1 MGDSVHVA
9 VADHVQ
15 NLLHV
20 DPGRSQGD
28 KAERLVGL
36 QFRIDLEQIQIIVG
50 EDLAHEAE
58 AVAVDSGG
66 GYSNEDIPSLYLRA
80 VDESGF
86 LHDTCGE
93 ASDVI
98 FTVLVHSRHLGGLS
112 AHEGA
117 SGLTASVSDSGHD
130 GLYDLRTGLSL
141 GHIVKEHKRFR
152 SLGQNVVHAHRHG
165 VDADGVVLVH
175 RERQLELSADSVR
188 PADQDRFLDVQF

>member
-15 NLLHV
+15 NLPHV
-20 DPGRSQGD
+20 DPGRCQGD
-28 KAERLVGL
+28 NAERLVGL

-50 EDLAHEAE
+50 EDLAHKAE
-58 AVAVDSGG
+58 AVAVDSRGG
-66 GYSNEDIPSLYLRA
+66 DSNEDIPGLDLRA
-80 VDESGF
+80 VNESGF
-86 LHDTCGE
+86 LHDTRGV

-98 FTVLVHSRHLGGLS
+98 FTVLVHSRHLGGLA

-130 GLYDLRTGLSL
+130 GLHDLRTGLSL

-152 SLGQNVVHAHRHG
+152 SLGQNVVHTHRHG

-175 RERQLELSADSVR
+175 RERQLELSADSVSS
-188 PADQDRFLDVQF
+188 ADQDRFLDVQF